1 MGGLGRAWRIRLA
14 SGWKSGRVEAV
25 SLRTGIQD
33 RLRWLIDLH
42 VLCPVI
48 VYFGPDSLGDVPA
61 LLPVLLRLATST
73 SPLHRL
79 SVYQLI
85 IHHPSILFTLSFST
99 STSQEAIPLK
109 SGDVAQLLS
118 RGMEDDFVD
127 VRLAAVKAL
136 QGVLEGEHM
145 EDEGRDEVGSDLIG
159 KACHVSRVQLFTTT
173 L

>member
-1 MGGLGRAWRIRLA
+1 M
-14 SGWKSGRVEAV
+14 
-25 SLRTGIQD
+25 
-33 RLRWLIDLH
+33 
-42 VLCPVI
+42 
-48 VYFGPDSLGDVPA
+48 
-61 LLPVLLRLATST
+61 
-73 SPLHRL
+73 
-79 SVYQLI
+79 
-85 IHHPSILFTLSFST
+85 
-99 STSQEAIPLK
+99 
-109 SGDVAQLLS
+109 LS